1 MLNPLTAS
9 TTTKALHVDA
19 GPAAT
24 FADGQPRY
32 AYAGEGRF
40 LPDNQAAIE
49 ECRCFNAWVEEVNA
63 RARRGSAQ

>member
-1 MLNPLTAS
+1 MLNPLTAP

-19 GPAAT
+19 GPVAPL
-24 FADGQPRY
+24 ADDQPRY
-32 AYAGEGRF
+32 AYAGDGRF

-63 RARRGSAQ
+63 RARGGIAQ